1 MHSLTSMSCSLT
13 LLYFYIITHLFY
25 FDDFLFLH
33 LNAVNLFLITTFISS
48 CSISSTASC
57 FTSCCPHQTSTVS
70 SSYFITSTASGFN
83 FCLHQTS
90 VAKKRHKGGVFI
102 GNTKWL
108 QDAFYIN
115 LPPTA
120 PGRGTGA
127 GVYVHI
133 LAPSARFQNFHQ
145 RTRDFPKP
153 DVSAVPPSRAGLG
166 H

>member
-70 SSYFITSTASGFN
+70 SSCFITSTASGFN
-83 FCLHQTS
+83 SCLHQTS
-90 VAKKRHKGGVFI
+90 VAKKRHKDGVFI

-108 QDAFYIN
+108 QDAFYKTCPRL
-115 LPPTA
+115 LP
-120 PGRGTGA
+120 
-127 GVYVHI
+127 GVGPVQASMYI
-133 LAPSARFQNFHQ
+133 SWLPLQGFRIFTKELEF
-145 RTRDFPKP
+145 
-153 DVSAVPPSRAGLG
+153 PPSPTWVRFHPRGQG
-166 H
+166 